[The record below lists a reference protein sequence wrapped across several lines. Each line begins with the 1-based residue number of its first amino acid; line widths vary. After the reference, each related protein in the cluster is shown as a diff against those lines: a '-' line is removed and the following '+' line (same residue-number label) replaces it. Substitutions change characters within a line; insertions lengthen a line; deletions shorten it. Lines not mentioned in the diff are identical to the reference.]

1 MKLVPTREKYRR
13 SSRSRSREGYESVVA
28 SPEPG
33 LTEGLGRGGWSRFSS
48 RLMSLV
54 LLVLLLG
61 VAVVLFS
68 SDSFFVFDVEV
79 VGNGRVSEQE
89 VFWGSGLADK
99 AWSIF
104 FLDPREIESR
114 VLRDVRGIKAAEVRC
129 SLPSK
134 VIIRVEERRP
144 DVVWKTGDIRY
155 WVDDEGVILDMVE
168 GESGDAIVVHD
179 LDQRP
184 LIPDDRLSPEIVQE
198 VQRLQYLMPEVNT
211 FQYSEATG
219 VSLFH
224 EERWLVY
231 FGSPEDLE
239 VKVAI
244 MRALAQEIASSGIE
258 VEYVDLR
265 FSGSPYIREKKTD
278 Q

>member
-1 MKLVPTREKYRR
+1 
-13 SSRSRSREGYESVVA
+13 
-28 SPEPG
+28 
-33 LTEGLGRGGWSRFSS
+33 
-48 RLMSLV
+48 MSLILLV
-54 LLVLLLG
+54 LLVG

-68 SDSFFVFDVEV
+68 SDAFFVFDVEV

-129 SLPSK
+129 SLPSR

-144 DVVWKTGDIRY
+144 DVVWKTGDVCY

-198 VQRLQYLMPEVNT
+198 VQRLQYLIPEVNA

-224 EERWLVY
+224 EGRWLVY

-265 FSGSPYIREKKTD
+265 FSGSPYIKEKKTD